1 MFTPDKI
8 VLLHMKIVHC
18 VSDVGESTIAN
29 QTRSCACRHVYIY
42 AIVDRRKFAFIWSHI
57 ESLPGCR
64 CQTAAKRMQALVPR
78 ARPPK
83 TRMPSYG

>member
-29 QTRSCACRHVYIY
+29 QTRSCACRNVYIY
-42 AIVDRRKFAFIWSHI
+42 AIADRRKFAFI
-57 ESLPGCR
+57 
-64 CQTAAKRMQALVPR
+64 
-78 ARPPK
+78 
-83 TRMPSYG
+83 